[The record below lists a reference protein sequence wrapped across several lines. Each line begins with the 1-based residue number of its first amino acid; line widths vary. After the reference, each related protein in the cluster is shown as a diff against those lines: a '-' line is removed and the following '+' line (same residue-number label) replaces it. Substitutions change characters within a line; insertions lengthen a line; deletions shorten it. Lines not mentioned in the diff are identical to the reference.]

1 MTTNKKSETWLK
13 YNKVQKT
20 NKNFMYQ
27 DLKRSNCYNS
37 DFSNSNFN
45 FTSLRGAQGLTLLSA
60 KIDKD
65 FCTLSYIIKSLKS
78 YESQGIL

>member
-1 MTTNKKSETWLK
+1 MTTNKKSETGLK
-13 YNKVQKT
+13 YNKVQKM

-37 DFSNSNFN
+37 DFSNYN
-45 FTSLRGAQGLTLLSA
+45 FTSLRGAQGLTLLSE

-78 YESQGIL
+78 YDSQGIL